1 MKQFFKK
8 LGTFLDATLVF
19 AKRAF
24 VFIFLLVIIGAIFS
38 GSGSKDS
45 GLEIPENSILNVNI
59 QGVLVEEL
67 SMSEFERVF
76 AELSDQS
83 SLEETLVSD
92 VITSIKTAKN
102 DDLIKYLLLD
112 FDDFLG
118 GSPSKLQAVA
128 AAIEDFKESE
138 KKVIAYSSMG
148 YTTNSYYLASHA
160 DEIHMHDY
168 SQIFIDGYRS
178 YRTYY
183 KSFYDKFFIDA
194 NVFKVGKFKA
204 FVEPYFRDSMSDE
217 AKENIIEWMSVLW
230 SSYLN
235 EVSEARGISLDSLKE
250 YINNIDVILK
260 DNQGDPGLAAIN
272 SGLIDQL
279 TNKREFRDYLY
290 SLSGDEEDNSINL
303 INMRNYANTSTLFD
317 LDKTKENE
325 SNVAVIIASGGIING
340 KGGPGTIADED
351 FITLIRNAYNDESVK
366 ALVLRVDSG
375 GGSAYASEVIADELE
390 KFKES
395 GRPIV
400 ASMGGVAASG
410 GYYISAPA
418 DKIYAER
425 ATITGSIGVGGFLP
439 TFERAFDQL
448 GIHEDGYSTVDITT
462 SLLQTLT
469 EKDKTI
475 LQMGTE
481 NVYQKFI
488 SKVSENRN
496 MTIEEVDMIAQGKVW
511 IGGKALEIGLVDA
524 IGNQEDAIKA
534 AAELAELGDDYGIT
548 MIKRNDPFS
557 TFAASFGFSVLNKM
571 LTLMSHMGFSIP
583 SIIDHPLINWLKIQ
597 SEELAQFN
605 DPRGIYLNCYCEIE

>member
-260 DNQGDPGLAAIN
+260 DNQGDPGLAALN

-425 ATITGSIGVGGFLP
+425 ATITGSIGVGGFIP

-448 GIHEDGYSTVDITT
+448 GIHEDGYSTVDTTT

-469 EKDKTI
+469 EKDKAI

-488 SKVSENRN
+488 SKVSANRN
-496 MTIEEVDMIAQGKVW
+496 MTLEEVDKIAQGKVW
-511 IGGKALEIGLVDA
+511 IGEKALEIGLIDVLGDQKAA
-524 IGNQEDAIKA
+524 IEA
-534 AAELAELGDDYGIT
+534 AAELANISDDYDI
-548 MIKRNDPFS
+548 IFVERDDPFS
-557 TFAASFGFSVLNKM
+557 EFTKAFGLRILNNTF
-571 LTLMSHMGFSIP
+571 
-583 SIIDHPLINWLKIQ
+583 SIIDYFGYSVKTILNHPLVNWIGIQ
-597 SEELAQFN
+597 TKQLEQFN

>member
-235 EVSEARGISLDSLKE
+235 KVSEARGISLDSLKE

-425 ATITGSIGVGGFLP
+425 ATITGSIGVGGFIP

-448 GIHEDGYSTVDITT
+448 GIHEDGYSTVDTNT

-469 EKDKTI
+469 EKDKAI

-488 SKVSENRN
+488 SKVSANRN
-496 MTIEEVDMIAQGKVW
+496 MTLEEVDKIAQGKVW
-511 IGGKALEIGLVDA
+511 IGEKALEIGLIDVLGDQKAA
-524 IGNQEDAIKA
+524 IEA
-534 AAELAELGDDYGIT
+534 AAELANISDDYDI
-548 MIKRNDPFS
+548 IFVERDDPFS
-557 TFAASFGFSVLNKM
+557 EFTKAFGLRILNNTF
-571 LTLMSHMGFSIP
+571 
-583 SIIDHPLINWLKIQ
+583 SIIDYFGYSVKTILNHPLVNWIGIQ
-597 SEELAQFN
+597 TKQLEQFN

>member
-303 INMRNYANTSTLFD
+303 INMRNYAKTSTLFD

-425 ATITGSIGVGGFLP
+425 ATITGSIGVGGFIP

-448 GIHEDGYSTVDITT
+448 GIHEDGYSTVDTTT

-469 EKDKTI
+469 EKDKAI

-488 SKVSENRN
+488 SKVSANRN
-496 MTIEEVDMIAQGKVW
+496 MTLEEVDKIAQGKVW
-511 IGGKALEIGLVDA
+511 IGEKALEIGLIDVLGDQKAA
-524 IGNQEDAIKA
+524 IEA
-534 AAELAELGDDYGIT
+534 AAELANISDDYDI
-548 MIKRNDPFS
+548 IFVERDDPFS
-557 TFAASFGFSVLNKM
+557 EFTKAFGLRILNNTF
-571 LTLMSHMGFSIP
+571 
-583 SIIDHPLINWLKIQ
+583 SIIDYFGYSVKTILNHPLVNWIGIQ
-597 SEELAQFN
+597 TKQLEQFN

>member
-418 DKIYAER
+418 DKIYAEK
-425 ATITGSIGVGGFLP
+425 ATITGSIGVGGFIP

-448 GIHEDGYSTVDITT
+448 GIHEDGYSTVDTNT

-469 EKDKTI
+469 EKDKAI

-488 SKVSENRN
+488 SKVSANRN
-496 MTIEEVDMIAQGKVW
+496 MTLEEVDKIAQGKVW
-511 IGGKALEIGLVDA
+511 IGEKALEIGLIDVLGDQKAA
-524 IGNQEDAIKA
+524 IEA
-534 AAELAELGDDYGIT
+534 AAELANISDDYDI
-548 MIKRNDPFS
+548 IFVERDDPFS
-557 TFAASFGFSVLNKM
+557 EFTKAFGLRILNNTF
-571 LTLMSHMGFSIP
+571 
-583 SIIDHPLINWLKIQ
+583 SIIDYFGYSVKTILNHPLVNWIGIQ
-597 SEELAQFN
+597 TKQLEQFN

>member
-128 AAIEDFKESE
+128 AAIEDFKQSE

-425 ATITGSIGVGGFLP
+425 ATITGSIGVGGFIP

-448 GIHEDGYSTVDITT
+448 GIHEDGYSTVDTNT

-469 EKDKTI
+469 EKDKAI

-488 SKVSENRN
+488 SKVSANRN
-496 MTIEEVDMIAQGKVW
+496 MTLEEVDKIAQGKVW
-511 IGGKALEIGLVDA
+511 IGEKALEIGLIDVLGDQKAA
-524 IGNQEDAIKA
+524 IEA
-534 AAELAELGDDYGIT
+534 AAELANISDDYDI
-548 MIKRNDPFS
+548 IFVERDDPFS
-557 TFAASFGFSVLNKM
+557 EFTKAFGLRILNNTF
-571 LTLMSHMGFSIP
+571 
-583 SIIDHPLINWLKIQ
+583 SIIDYFGYSVKTILNHPLVNWIGIQ
-597 SEELAQFN
+597 TKQLEQFN